1 MKGNAD
7 ILTTINTITAAKM
20 TTIYIGSSNVE
31 RFIGNL
37 DSEIQ
42 NSLLMQKC
50 TKLESFNVWM
60 EGLRVTD
67 RGVIISVIE
76 NFLCDEVNGATTKG
90 DIEKAIDKTLQS
102 FAKVVGETATKLPK
116 TR

>member
-1 MKGNAD
+1 
-7 ILTTINTITAAKM
+7 M

-37 DSEIQ
+37 DAETQ
-42 NSLLMQKC
+42 NSLLVQKC
-50 TKLESFNVWM
+50 TKLETFNVWM
-60 EGLRVTD
+60 EALRVTD
-67 RGVIISVIE
+67 SGVIISVIE

-90 DIEKAIDKTLQS
+90 DIEQAIEKTLNAFTQM
-102 FAKVVGETATKLPK
+102 VGETATRLPK